1 MQQLG
6 SKCGRQGKKGREGRS
21 FLLIQVN
28 QCVKFYTCF
37 LCQILLHQADT
48 QLMPSSPLGLSSKVS
63 SPISCTAVASE
74 LHSPRPHLDPCFS
87 PCFLV
92 PFYHHWFFSMLYL
105 STCSHGSVSSRWAAI
120 FNFFSAVSAAPI
132 RCSLTVCGTNSPKP
146 PYQICFSL
154 CTSYGSGVVV

>member
-1 MQQLG
+1 MQQVG
-6 SKCGRQGKKGREGRS
+6 SKCGRQGKEKGREGRS

-37 LCQILLHQADT
+37 LCQILLHQTDT
-48 QLMPSSPLGLSSKVS
+48 QLMPSSPLGLSSNVS

-74 LHSPRPHLDPCFS
+74 LHSPRPHLNPCFS

-92 PFYHHWFFSMLYL
+92 PFHHHWSFSMLYL
-105 STCSHGSVSSRWAAI
+105 STFSHGSVSSGGQLS
-120 FNFFSAVSAAPI
+120 NFFSAVSSAPI

-146 PYQICFSL
+146 PYQIWFSL
-154 CTSYGSGVVV
+154 GTSYGSGVVV